1 MRITSPKL
9 SFRANEVL
17 ILNYYDNLFLIY
29 NFQKEEG
36 NEVLILYYY
45 DDFSLFCNRKKE
57 GSGGKEV
64 LILYYYDE
72 FFSLSVC
79 AQLSTHY
86 DIRTVQFFS
95 SSVCAQ
101 LSTR

>member
-17 ILNYYDNLFLIY
+17 ILNYYDDLFLFY

-45 DDFSLFCNRKKE
+45 DDFSLICNRKR
-57 GSGGKEV
+57 GGGWGQRGAHS
-64 LILYYYDE
+64 LLFDY
-72 FFSLSVC
+72 FFPLSVC

-86 DIRTVQFFS
+86 DLRTVQFFFLC
-95 SSVCAQ
+95 V
-101 LSTR
+101 LS

>member
-45 DDFSLFCNRKKE
+45 D
-57 GSGGKEV
+57 
-64 LILYYYDE
+64 Y
-72 FFSLSVC
+72 FFPVSVC

-86 DIRTVQFFS
+86 DIRTVHFFFLC
-95 SSVCAQ
+95 V
-101 LSTR
+101 LS